1 MPVVLGRERF
11 PALSDAELRH
21 FQQLCVQYPHA
32 VIYQSDDILQ
42 QTILK
47 FGDNDFVALGVYIGS
62 GMYGSA
68 YTGTRY
74 QLRDGVSQTSQCVV
88 KTNKKPDLVLG
99 AFANITSTC
108 MHCILIDESKKISEA
123 HNVYGLINTG
133 HDENAQ
139 TFILLP
145 YLGDMSL
152 AQLIA
157 NENIIMFTQGQ
168 EWLKLFSGLM
178 RNLANYGEKTRH
190 IHNDIKPDN
199 IGVSII
205 AGRYGYEFTQTNFFD
220 LGKSHADHLA
230 VRGTFSKY
238 QPLDSQLGLFSPIF
252 KKTVDVYSLGKSL
265 LELLDAIQKYNMNET
280 DKRAFSECRIL
291 FERMTDFFPSQRPTL
306 KTCIETIESIS
317 RKYYGSENQSSVH
330 VQFAT
335 RIVQT
340 A

>member
-1 MPVVLGRERF
+1 LT
-11 PALSDAELRH
+11 DAELRH
-21 FQQLCVQYPHA
+21 FRHLCAQHPHA
-32 VIYQSDDILQ
+32 AIYQPDDVLQ

-47 FGDNDFVALGVYIGS
+47 FGENDFVALGVYIGS

-74 QLRDGVSQTSQCVV
+74 QLLDGVLKANQCVV
-88 KTNKKPDLVLG
+88 KTNKEPDFVMG

-108 MHCILIDESKKISEA
+108 MHCILIDESKKIAEA

-152 AQLIA
+152 TQLMV
-157 NENIIMFTQGQ
+157 NENIIMFTECR

-178 RNLANYGEKTRH
+178 QNLANYAEKTRH

-220 LGKSHADHLA
+220 LGKSHPDYLA

-238 QPLDSQLGLFSPIF
+238 QPLDSQLGFFSPIF
-252 KKTVDVYSLGKSL
+252 KSTVDVYSLGKSL
-265 LELLDAIQKYNMNET
+265 LELLDVIQKYNMKEA
-280 DKRAFSECRIL
+280 DKRALSECRIL
-291 FERMTDFFPSQRPTL
+291 FERMTDLFASQRPTL
-306 KTCIETIESIS
+306 KTCIATIAAIS
-317 RKYYGSENQSSVH
+317 LKYYANELSVH
-330 VQFAT
+330 HEQPV
-335 RIVQT
+335 IGISQT